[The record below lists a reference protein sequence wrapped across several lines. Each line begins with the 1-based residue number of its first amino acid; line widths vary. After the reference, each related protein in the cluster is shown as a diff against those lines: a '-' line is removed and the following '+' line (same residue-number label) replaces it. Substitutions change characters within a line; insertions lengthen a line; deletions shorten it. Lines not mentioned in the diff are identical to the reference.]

1 MILVSVGTQLPFD
14 RLIKALDQW
23 AAAHPE
29 VEVIAQIGPSH
40 YVPKAMTASAFFTP
54 LQFRELQE
62 RCSLMVSHAG
72 IGSIVNA
79 LELGKP
85 IIILGRDDLRHE
97 HRNGHQISTVKRF
110 GNLPGIYAARDEQH
124 LIELQGSCGC
134 RDDTLHGGS
143 DRLYRSHNRICH
155 QCPPP
160 APMAAVMACDKR
172 ALIGYFRAI
181 VMFHSTAAP

>member
-124 LIELQGSCGC
+124 LIELLDR
-134 RDDTLHGGS
+134 RDLAAAETTLS
-143 DRLYRSHNRICH
+143 TVAPTDFIDRITEFATNVRPLPLWR
-155 QCPPP
+155 
-160 APMAAVMACDKR
+160 
-172 ALIGYFRAI
+172 LLWRAI
-181 VMFHSTAAP
+181 SGR